1 MNEDGKLVLENRNM
15 NLKMQPT
22 TTMVAA
28 AAPPKLEPPPFLEDG
43 DEDRPPPP
51 RQFLVEEEEG
61 VEDRGKAEDWAAE
74 VEGAEEEDE
83 VMAEV
88 FSFFFVGLFF

>member
-1 MNEDGKLVLENRNM
+1 MNEDGKLMLEKRII

-22 TTMVAA
+22 ATMVAA
-28 AAPPKLEPPPFLEDG
+28 AAPPKLEPPPLLEDG
-43 DEDRPPPP
+43 DEDQLPPP
-51 RQFLVEEEEG
+51 RQFLDEEEEG

-74 VEGAEEEDE
+74 VEEEDE

-88 FSFFFVGLFF
+88 FSFFLWD